1 MPLFVKAYEFLAWLV
16 PATHHF
22 PKLHRHTITR
32 RLLEAALDFQ
42 ERLLEA
48 NERRG
53 ADRLTLLAAANACLG
68 KVRIYLRLAHRLQW
82 INMKQYEHAGRMVAE
97 LGRLLGGWRKVTK
110 S

>member
-1 MPLFVKAYEFLAWLV
+1 M
-16 PATHHF
+16 
-22 PKLHRHTITR
+22 
-32 RLLEAALDFQ
+32 
-42 ERLLEA
+42 
-48 NERRG
+48 
-53 ADRLTLLAAANACLG
+53 TLLAAANACLG